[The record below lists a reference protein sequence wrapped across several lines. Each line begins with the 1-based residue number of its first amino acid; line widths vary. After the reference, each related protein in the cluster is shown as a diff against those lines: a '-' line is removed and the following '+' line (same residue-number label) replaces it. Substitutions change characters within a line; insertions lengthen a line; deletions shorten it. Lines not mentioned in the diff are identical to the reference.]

1 LTAAPTEITVADIGG
16 THARFALARIAAG
29 RVLALGEATT
39 LRVADHASLPAA
51 WRAFAALLGRAPP
64 RAAAFA
70 VACPVRGD
78 VLKFTNNPW
87 TFRRAALTAEIGV
100 ERLIFIN
107 DFGAVGHAVAQA
119 GAQDLIHI
127 AGPRRPLPRPGIV
140 SILGP
145 GTGLGVAQLLLD
157 PKSYRVVETEGG
169 HVDFAPQDAFEDD
182 LLQRLRR
189 QFSRV
194 SIERLISGSGLAQIR
209 AALPGAQDAP
219 VFADNRD
226 LWAAAI
232 SGADP
237 LARAALER
245 YLGFQQLARGFETSR
260 GSRHHSLLGHRLARS
275 FGRLARMGLRLHG
288 CEHLRD
294 GAAACAARFAGRP
307 ERRRRVPCRHRL
319 VWGYHLLN
327 LPDLSLAALGCLLVL
342 LGSEQCCS
350 GSFLQAI
357 GCSEWPLWQYRL
369 WPPDASVAGT
379 TPFALAAR

>member
-1 LTAAPTEITVADIGG
+1 MIGKDPEVSEARETSSEEIVVADIGG

-209 AALPGAQDAP
+209 AALPGVQDAP

-245 YLGFQQLARGFETSR
+245 FCLCLGAVAGDVALTQGANAIVLAGGLSPRIAHLLPQTGFAR
-260 GSRHHSLLGHRLARS
+260 RLTAK
-275 FGRLARMGLRLHG
+275 GRYAAMMADLPVWLIAHPQPGLF
-288 CEHLRD
+288 
-294 GAAACAARFAGRP
+294 GAAAAFAAR
-307 ERRRRVPCRHRL
+307 
-319 VWGYHLLN
+319 Y
-327 LPDLSLAALGCLLVL
+327 
-342 LGSEQCCS
+342 Q
-350 GSFLQAI
+350 
-357 GCSEWPLWQYRL
+357 
-369 WPPDASVAGT
+369 
-379 TPFALAAR
+379 